1 MKVSAAYV
9 DHLNDLFA
17 ALGPVRVRPMFGGA
31 GVYAGELMFGFL
43 DRDETI
49 YLQVDDQTREA
60 FQAAGSEPFRYPL
73 KTGEEFEIGYW
84 RMPDEALE
92 SPEYAADWGQMALE
106 AAMRKKAAKRRKK
119 SASSPASNG

>member
-1 MKVSAAYV
+1 MKVSAAFV
-9 DHLNDLFA
+9 DYLNDLFA

-49 YLQVDDQTREA
+49 YLRVDDQTREA
-60 FQAAGSEPFRYPL
+60 FQAVGSAPFRYPL

-92 SPEYAADWGQMALE
+92 SPEDAADWGRMALD
-106 AAMRKKAAKRRKK
+106 AAMRKKAGKRRK
-119 SASSPASNG
+119 SQA